1 MSEEESKNIKE
12 FPDELDLKAI
22 VLSLIDNKNF
32 LFWGTTLFA
41 IIAII
46 FSLVASEKWS
56 SSALLTPVSTS
67 SAGGSS
73 SVGGLASL
81 AGVSLGKGSKNSSS
95 KAVATITSRDF
106 LRHLMKFDGVLENLM
121 AFESYD
127 ASSQKSIFVDALFNA
142 DTGKWVD
149 DKKPTAYQAY
159 EVYKGILSTRT
170 SKTSGFVTITI
181 DHGSPVY
188 AKKFLDLIIQE
199 VNNLS
204 RQRDIDETNA
214 SLAYLY
220 NELDSVQQSDVQIAV
235 SQLIEEQLKK
245 QMMAHV
251 KTHYTL
257 QPIDSPFVPELRA
270 YPQRTKLVVS
280 WTLLGFFL
288 SLMFVL
294 ISEYTRKYFK

>member
-1 MSEEESKNIKE
+1 MSAEENKHNNE
-12 FPDELDLKAI
+12 FPDELDLKMIA
-22 VLSLIDNKNF
+22 LSLLDNKNII
-32 LFWGTTLFA
+32 LMGTALFA
-41 IIAII
+41 IVAII
-46 FSLVASEKWS
+46 FSLTVSEKWS
-56 SSALLTPVSTS
+56 SSALLSPVSS
-67 SAGGSS
+67 AAAGGSS

-81 AGVSLGKGSKNSSS
+81 AGVSLGKGSQNSSS

-127 ASSQKSIFVDALFNA
+127 AATQKSIFNDSLFNA
-142 DTGKWVD
+142 DTAKWVD
-149 DKKPTAYQAY
+149 GRKPTAYLAY
-159 EVYKGILSTRT
+159 IAYNGVLKIRTAKST
-170 SKTSGFVTITI
+170 GFVTISI

-188 AKKFLDLIIQE
+188 AKNFLDLIIQE

-204 RQRDIDETNA
+204 RQRDLDETNA

-220 NELDSVQQSDVQIAV
+220 NELDLVQQSEVQIAV

-245 QMMAHV
+245 QMMAQV
-251 KTHYTL
+251 KSHYTL

-270 YPQRTKLVVS
+270 YPQRSKIVIS

-288 SLMFVL
+288 SVMFVL
-294 ISEYTRKYFK
+294 IAQYTKKYFK

>member
-1 MSEEESKNIKE
+1 MSEEENKNSKE

-22 VLSLIDNKNF
+22 FLSLKDNKNF
-32 LFWGTTLFA
+32 IFWGTTFFA
-41 IIAII
+41 IVAII
-46 FSLVASEKWS
+46 FSLLASEKWS
-56 SSALLTPVSTS
+56 SSALLTPVS
-67 SAGGSS
+67 SS
-73 SVGGLASL
+73 SVGGSSSAGGLAAL
-81 AGVSLGKGSKNSSS
+81 AGVSLGKNSKNSSS

-159 EVYKGILSTRT
+159 EVYRGILSIRT
-170 SKTSGFVTITI
+170 SKATGFVTISI

-220 NELDSVQQSDVQIAV
+220 NELDLVQQSDVQIAV
-235 SQLIEEQLKK
+235 SQLIEGQLKK

-270 YPQRTKLVVS
+270 YPQRTKSVVS

-288 SLMFVL
+288 SLVFVV